1 MNKVKLVIG
10 GIGVVIATIVFMA
23 AVDFSTVK
31 GHQLGVLETW
41 GDGVKEKIYPPGTH
55 TLMPGFMNQMY
66 TYDMNVQE
74 HLLEGYKIQ
83 AADNQD
89 VTVTAVIRWRRDP
102 SKLRDHHIKCR
113 DNPEVR
119 IIAPTLL
126 RVIKDKVTMK
136 KAIEGYSGEGLV
148 QLQKDIEDALLADQ
162 DLKNYG
168 IIVEMFAIKDTDL
181 NPAFI
186 SEIENRQI
194 AIQRQAR
201 AIEEQKAADADA
213 LVAKAKAQAD
223 YNKTLVEA
231 QRDKEK
237 AVLAAEAQNEQTIL
251 AAKAAN
257 ESEILKAKAEQQKL
271 ILESE
276 GKKQAAIA
284 EAEGILALG
293 KSKAEAQRLQLQA
306 YAVQG
311 ADSYVKVEVAK
322 SAAEAFKNIKGYL
335 PSDMKVNL
343 LTDNFNTAVDT
354 LTGNTVVPTK
364 RN

>member
-1 MNKVKLVIG
+1 MNKLKLAVV
-10 GIGVVIATIVFMA
+10 GIGVLVASVIFMM
-23 AVDFSTVK
+23 AVDFATIK

-41 GDGVKEKIYPPGTH
+41 NDGVDKTVYQPKTH
-55 TLMPGFMNQMY
+55 PLVPGFSKKMY

-74 HLLEGYKIQ
+74 FSLAGYKIQ

-89 VTVTAVIRWRRDP
+89 VTTTSILRWRRDP
-102 SKLRDHHIKCR
+102 VKLIEHHIKCR
-113 DNPEVR
+113 DNPEQRV
-119 IIAPTLL
+119 IQPTVL

-136 KAIEGYSGEGLV
+136 TAIEGYSGAGLV

-162 DLKNYG
+162 DLKAYG

-181 NPAFI
+181 NPTFI
-186 SEIENRQI
+186 EQIEGRQV
-194 AIQRQAR
+194 AIQRQLR
-201 AIEEQKAADADA
+201 AKEEQKAADADA
-213 LVAKAKAQAD
+213 LVAKSKAQAD
-223 YNKTLVEA
+223 YNKVLVEA

-237 AVLAAEAQNEQTIL
+237 AVLAAEAQNEQKIL
-251 AAKAAN
+251 EAKAAN
-257 ESEILKAKAEQQKL
+257 ESAILGAKAEQQKL

-293 KSKAEAQRLQLQA
+293 KSKAEAQKLQLQA

-311 ADSYVKVEVAK
+311 ADAYVKVEVAK

-335 PSDMKVNL
+335 PADMKVNL
-343 LTDNFNTAVDT
+343 LTDNFATAVDT
-354 LTGNTVVPTK
+354 LTGNTVVPIK
-364 RN
+364 K